1 MNVARWV
8 YVLYEDLIMYAVVQT
23 GGKQYKV
30 SPGDQLHVE
39 LLDWA
44 GSENETVS
52 LGSVLLLK
60 DDSGVQIGKPTL
72 ENVTVKAKVLGEERG
87 PKVISF
93 KYKRRKN
100 YRKKIGHRQ
109 DYMLVEVLPFE
120 GEKKKPKAKK
130 ESSAT
135 EEEKPKVKKTPA
147 AKKAPAKTDAAAE
160 KKPAAKKK
168 SPSKTP
174 KE

>member
-1 MNVARWV
+1 
-8 YVLYEDLIMYAVVQT
+8 MYAVVQT

-39 LLDWA
+39 LLDLA
-44 GSENETVS
+44 GSESEIVS

-60 DDSGVQIGKPTL
+60 DEKGVQVGRPTL

-120 GEKKKPKAKK
+120 AEKKKAPAKK
-130 ESSAT
+130 TTAKETAT
-135 EEEKPKVKKTPA
+135 EEKPKKATP
-147 AKKAPAKTDAAAE
+147 AKKAPAKKAPVKKEAAE
-160 KKPAAKKK
+160 KKPAPAKK
-168 SPSKTP
+168 SSTKTP